1 MVVREIAVDFAEQR
15 DDFAVQRFDQLRGDH
30 AGRAVAAV
38 DDHFQATGQLDVLDD
53 FGGVAVEDLDLGDA
67 ALAAAQVVGLEAVVQ
82 GLDLFVGQGVAG
94 NDDLEAV
101 VVRRVVAAGE
111 HHAGFAGQYV
121 GGVVERRSR
130 DQADITDVAAA
141 VGDAFDQLRDQ
152 LRAGQTAIATDGHVW
167 LALGQALGADG
178 AADPVSGFGVQE
190 FRDGAADVIGAE
202 DAVRELGCD
211 FGRGVHLWKC
221 SISKVT
227 GQAAGSFGG
236 RFKLKGMTAFSTES
250 SWYERAMT
258 PLMAG
263 V

>member
-1 MVVREIAVDFAEQR
+1 M
-15 DDFAVQRFDQLRGDH
+15 
-30 AGRAVAAV
+30 
-38 DDHFQATGQLDVLDD
+38 
-53 FGGVAVEDLDLGDA
+53 
-67 ALAAAQVVGLEAVVQ
+67 Q

-94 NDDLEAV
+94 NDDLETV
-101 VVRRVVAAGE
+101 VIRRVVAAGQ
-111 HHAGFAGQYV
+111 HHAGFTGQHV
-121 GGVVERRSR
+121 GGVVQRRR
-130 DQADITDVAAA
+130 RHQADIADVAAT
-141 VGDAFDQLRDQ
+141 VGDALDQLRDQ
-152 LRAGQTAIATDGHVW
+152 FRAGQAAIATDGYVW
-167 LALGQALGADG
+167 FALGQALGADG

-190 FRDGAADVIGAE
+190 FRDGTADVVGAE

-221 SISKVT
+221 SISKVA
-227 GQAAGSFGG
+227 GQAADSLGG

>member
-1 MVVREIAVDFAEQR
+1 M
-15 DDFAVQRFDQLRGDH
+15 
-30 AGRAVAAV
+30 
-38 DDHFQATGQLDVLDD
+38 
-53 FGGVAVEDLDLGDA
+53 
-67 ALAAAQVVGLEAVVQ
+67 Q

-94 NDDLEAV
+94 NDDLETV

-152 LRAGQTAIATDGHVW
+152 LRAGQTAIAADGHVW

-190 FRDGAADVIGAE
+190 FRDGAADVVGAE

-221 SISKVT
+221 SISKVA
-227 GQAAGSFGG
+227 GQAADSLGG

-250 SWYERAMT
+250 SWCERAMT
-258 PLMAG
+258 PLTTR